1 MNSVLPFLFWLFEEN
16 VSYMA
21 EKDPRVN
28 RRIRSAEVRIIDPDG
43 EQLGI
48 MTLDDALDKAEEFG
62 LDLVEV
68 APNAK
73 PPVCRIMDYGKYKYQ
88 QKKRSAEARKKSS
101 RVELKEVKMR
111 PKTDDH
117 DFMTK
122 VRHAKK
128 FLEEGNKVKF
138 TVMFRG
144 REITHPEIA
153 SEMLHRAA
161 GILVEIADVEQTPK
175 LEGRNMGMMLSPK
188 TSNKE

>member
-1 MNSVLPFLFWLFEEN
+1 
-16 VSYMA
+16 MA
-21 EKDPRVN
+21 EKEPRVN
-28 RRIRSAEVRIIDPDG
+28 RRIRGPEVRVIDQDG

-48 MTLDDALDKAEEFG
+48 MDVEDALDRAEEAG

-88 QKKRSAEARKKSS
+88 QKKRSAEAKKKSA
-101 RVELKEVKMR
+101 RVELKEVKLR

-122 VRHAKK
+122 VRHARA
-128 FLEEGNKVKF
+128 FLEEGNKVKI
-138 TVMFRG
+138 TIMFRG

-153 SEMLHRAA
+153 AQMLVQAA
-161 GILVEIADVEQTPK
+161 ELLKDAAEVEQDGR
-175 LEGRNMGMMLSPK
+175 LEGRNMTMMLSPRGHK
-188 TSNKE
+188 GES